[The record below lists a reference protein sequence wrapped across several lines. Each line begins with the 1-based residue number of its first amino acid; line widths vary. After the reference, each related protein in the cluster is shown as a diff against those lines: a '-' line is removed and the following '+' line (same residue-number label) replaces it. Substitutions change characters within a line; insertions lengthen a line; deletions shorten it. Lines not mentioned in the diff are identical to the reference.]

1 MRDIRIHQD
10 CELSTGISITLDEKA
25 SRHLTQVLRLVEGDE
40 LVLFNGTGMDYPARI
55 GSVSKKC
62 VEVSILDALE
72 NHAESKLDVHLYQG
86 ISKGDRMDTAIQKS
100 VELGVQR
107 IIPVVCERTVV
118 RTSTERS
125 DKKIAHWQ
133 NIVISACEQ
142 SGRARIPVVA
152 PILDFNS
159 ALDSLTDGQ
168 SILLHPN
175 LTDSISNTALDGKR
189 IHLFIG
195 PEGGFS
201 DQEIESAQ
209 KSGVKLV
216 SMGKRILRTETAPI
230 AALAVLQARFGDY

>member
-1 MRDIRIHQD
+1 MRDVRIYQD
-10 CELSTGISITLDEKA
+10 CELSAGISITLDEKA
-25 SRHLTQVLRLVEGDE
+25 SRHLAQALRLVEGDE
-40 LVLFNGTGMDYPARI
+40 LLLFNGTGKDYPARI
-55 GSVSKKC
+55 GSVSKKR

-133 NIVISACEQ
+133 NIVINACEQ
-142 SGRARIPVVA
+142 SGRARIPEVA
-152 PILDFNS
+152 PVLDFNS